1 MQIISLQVKDKNH
14 IETIFETVNLQIK
27 TIKKFNKIRA
37 KTALEKK
44 REETWKKNWLKKMEK
59 KKQQQQQRQIKEKE
73 LKEKQKNEWKEKPK
87 KDNSAATDN
96 NSTNSTGMKNDSEF
110 DKPE

>member
-59 KKQQQQQRQIKEKE
+59 KKQQQQQQIKEKE
-73 LKEKQKNEWKEKPK
+73 LKAKQKNEWKEKPK

-96 NSTNSTGMKNDSEF
+96 NSTNSTGMKNYSEF